1 MSSSFSRKG
10 FGGFVSKVTCLFVF
24 KTFKNNFSD
33 YESSYKQKKDVIHLY
48 FQGLNHLKLQSLA
61 KTELIMLH
69 FIRYLYLI
77 IQDVMRCTLR
87 LPPHVRQCWSQG
99 NRKDHLRIQQCFG
112 GRGGEKSL
120 SFGHLK
126 GMS

>member
-1 MSSSFSRKG
+1 MYHETPIPRETML
-10 FGGFVSKVTCLFVF
+10 VS
-24 KTFKNNFSD
+24 
-33 YESSYKQKKDVIHLY
+33 
-48 FQGLNHLKLQSLA
+48 G
-61 KTELIMLH
+61 
-69 FIRYLYLI
+69 
-77 IQDVMRCTLR
+77 
-87 LPPHVRQCWSQG
+87 G